1 MTVFSSTVTCTDTA
15 WEVDGA
21 FNLYLLTHLLTIWL
35 VGDRDQTI
43 QGAVMTYMPE
53 LWSVP
58 VKYYLI

>member
-21 FNLYLLTHLLTIWL
+21 FNLYLLICSTIWL

-58 VKYYLI
+58 VKYYQI